1 MTTPHFRFGGY
12 MQATGGGT
20 DSAASSSYGT
30 PTPPAA
36 GNTSSTSTYTP
47 AQSNVSIPN
56 EPSAENYGG
65 VFDAYDTNQPMGFGF
80 GSVFGSSSGTT
91 GSSQTVQDVLTY
103 MMESE
108 YNKPGTT
115 PEDAAINAYYNF
127 YGGDVVGDDGM
138 IYGSMGNTGNRS
150 IAQDFIDRKYDQMYS
165 GFGGGGG
172 GFNYG
177 YGRGGGGD
185 GGGGFGYNMNM
196 GMIGQPK
203 QRGQVGPGSLQEQV
217 NQAFLSGGKP
227 FAKGGIVSLVED

>member
-1 MTTPHFRFGGY
+1 MSAREDYIRRTSGGTKPAPTQTNY
-12 MQATGGGT
+12 GGSYGGGE
-20 DSAASSSYGT
+20 SEAYVPYGG
-30 PTPPAA
+30 
-36 GNTSSTSTYTP
+36 GNTNT
-47 AQSNVSIPN
+47 QSNVYIPS

-65 VFDAYDTNQPMGFGF
+65 VFDAYDTNQPMAFGY

-91 GSSQTVQDVLTY
+91 GSSDTVQNVLTY

-108 YNKPGTT
+108 LDKGKT
-115 PEDAAINAYYNF
+115 PEEAAMDAYHNF
-127 YGGDVVGDDGM
+127 YGGDVVYDDGM

-150 IAQDFIDRKYDQMYS
+150 IAEDFIDRKYDQMYG

-185 GGGGFGYNMNM
+185 GGGFGYNMNM
-196 GMIGQPK
+196 GMQGQPK
-203 QRGQVGPGSLQEQV
+203 QRAQIGPGGLQEQV

-227 FAKGGIVSLVED
+227 FAKGCIVSLVED